1 MIDLKR
7 IKAARISVI
16 SNSILV
22 CLKLIAGFLMFSVSM
37 ISEALH
43 SAMDLIAAII
53 ANYSVNKA
61 AQPPDY
67 DHAYGHGKYENMAGT
82 IEALLIFFVS
92 IIIVY
97 EALMK
102 ILNNVG
108 VELVEVGISIMAF
121 SIVVNFLVSRYLS
134 KIAEEED
141 SIALKA
147 DSLHLK
153 TDVWTAAGVLFGLVG
168 IRLTGLTVLDPL
180 IAIGVACVILRAA
193 YNLFIESTRGLV
205 DEKLPP
211 EEEMVIK
218 NVLLDHMPSVVNFHS
233 LRTRKSGNQRF
244 IDLHLV
250 VDSGMSVENS
260 HRIADHLESEISKR
274 LPNTSVLIH
283 IERSD
288 SQRDDKDM

>member
-1 MIDLKR
+1 MKR

-153 TDVWTAAGVLFGLVG
+153 TDVWTSAGVLFGLVG

-283 IERSD
+283 IEPSD

>member
-1 MIDLKR
+1 
-7 IKAARISVI
+7 
-16 SNSILV
+16 
-22 CLKLIAGFLMFSVSM
+22 MFSVSM

-153 TDVWTAAGVLFGLVG
+153 TDVWTSAGVLFGLVG

-283 IERSD
+283 IEPGD